1 MPLSSSPSRAAPLP
15 VLARRPR
22 AILLDAGNTL
32 VEIDYAAIAAIAE
45 RSGIAVSADTLRH
58 AEWRA
63 RVRLDRLLGP
73 PAPGSGTAPGSDTVP
88 GSGTARR
95 SGGALAA
102 GAGYPRI
109 RRSSEAE
116 DVFRHFMA
124 MIFEETGI
132 PTATT
137 PPARV
142 LDEIHAHHRVEN
154 LWGLPHPAA
163 RQVLAELKAAGF
175 RLAVVSNAGGDVAD
189 LLARLDLAASLD
201 AILDSG
207 IVGVEKPD
215 PRIFHLAA
223 AALGVSAA
231 ECLHVGD
238 LYSVDVVGARAAGA
252 EPVLI
257 DPAGLWPQEDCVKV
271 PDLAA
276 LPALVR

>member
-73 PAPGSGTAPGSDTVP
+73 PSPGSGTAPG
-88 GSGTARR
+88 

-132 PTATT
+132 PAAAT

-142 LDEIHAHHRVEN
+142 LDEIHAHHRAEN

-163 RQVLAELKAAGF
+163 RPVLAELRAAGF

-215 PRIFHLAA
+215 PRIFQLAA